1 MYSGIYEFFTMKTKP
16 KKTRYRGIAAVEA
29 AIVFPL
35 LLLLTLGVIEYGW
48 MFLKAEQ
55 TTNAARNGARI
66 AIRPGENNASV
77 AAEIDLLMSD
87 AGMGS
92 SGYTITF
99 TPANVTDPLLGET
112 LKVQI
117 SVPWAN
123 IALMNIPLLP
133 GPANISASVAM
144 AKEGP

>member
-1 MYSGIYEFFTMKTKP
+1 MIKKLR
-16 KKTRYRGIAAVEA
+16 KTRYRGVAAVEA

-35 LLLLTLGVIEYGW
+35 LLLLTLGAIEYGW

-66 AIRPGENNASV
+66 AIRPGEDNTSV
-77 AAEIDLLMSD
+77 AAEIDLLMTS
-87 AGMGS
+87 AGMAT
-92 SGYTITF
+92 SGYSITF
-99 TPANVTDPLLGET
+99 VPADITTPVLGET
-112 LKVQI
+112 LEVQI

-133 GPANISASVAM
+133 GPTNISASVAM
-144 AKEGP
+144 TKEGP

>member
-1 MYSGIYEFFTMKTKP
+1 MIKKQR
-16 KKTRYRGIAAVEA
+16 KTRYRGIAAVEA

-35 LLLLTLGVIEYGW
+35 MLLLTLGVIEYGW
-48 MFLKAEQ
+48 MFLKAQQ

-66 AIRPGENNASV
+66 AIRPGEDNASV
-77 AAEIDLLMSD
+77 TAEIDLLMTS
-87 AGMGS
+87 AGMGT
-92 SGYTITF
+92 SGYSITF
-99 TPANVTDPLLGET
+99 VPADITTPVLGET
-112 LKVQI
+112 LEVQI
-117 SVPWAN
+117 TVPWAN

>member
-1 MYSGIYEFFTMKTKP
+1 MIKKQR
-16 KKTRYRGIAAVEA
+16 KTRYRGIAAVEA

-66 AIRPGENNASV
+66 AIRYGSDNASV
-77 AAEIDLLMSD
+77 TAEIDLLMTS
-87 AGMGS
+87 AGMGT
-92 SGYTITF
+92 SGYSITF
-99 TPANVTDPLLGET
+99 VPADITTPVLGET
-112 LKVQI
+112 LEVQI
-117 SVPWAN
+117 TVPWAN